1 MNAVNFDAVMQR
13 RLAEAEGARL
23 LLHVCCAP
31 CASYCLT
38 QTALAVRVTAFFYN
52 PNMDTSEEYEKRL
65 AELRRLVRE
74 TGEADVLET
83 GYRSEDFVAIA
94 RGYEDA
100 AEGGARC
107 ERCFRLRLFETARQ
121 AKAGGY
127 DLFATTLTVSP
138 MKNAALIDRVGR
150 EAAEEFGV
158 EYLPT
163 DFKKRGGYLRS
174 VELSRQYGLYR
185 QNYCGCVYS
194 RQAREACAQSR
205 T

>member
-13 RLAEAEGARL
+13 RLAETEGARL

-38 QTALAVRVTAFFYN
+38 QTAPAVRVTAFFYN

-83 GYRSEDFVAIA
+83 GYRSEDFAAIA

-194 RQAREACAQSR
+194 RQAREACSQAR
-205 T
+205 M